1 MQNQVAGHPRTLFA
15 GRRQRRGASL
25 IEAAFVFNVLLLL
38 SFCTVEFG
46 YYLYAKHTIQ
56 GAAREGAR
64 AAAVPGA
71 TSAEVTQAIARSLNA
86 AGMNNSTSSIEA
98 AKFTVD
104 GYDVNV
110 AVGQPV
116 TITVRSTMG
125 KIGPR
130 PLFFM
135 GSGKEIVGAT
145 VMRKEG

>member
-1 MQNQVAGHPRTLFA
+1 MKRIQPYGAR
-15 GRRQRRGASL
+15 RRGNSL

-46 YYLYAKHTIQ
+46 YFLYAKHTIQ

-71 TSAEVTQAIARSLNA
+71 TSSDVTQAIARTLQA
-86 AGMNNSTSSIEA
+86 AGLQTSASSIDSSKFSVDSYNVSVA
-98 AKFTVD
+98 A
-104 GYDVNV
+104 
-110 AVGQPV
+110 GQPI

-125 KIGPR
+125 QIGPK

-135 GSGKEIVGAT
+135 GSSKAIVGAT

>member
-1 MQNQVAGHPRTLFA
+1 MIHLMRTNRPVVRA
-15 GRRQRRGASL
+15 RRGASL

-38 SFCTVEFG
+38 SFCTMEFG

-71 TSAEVTQAIARSLNA
+71 TSSDVVSAIARTLNA
-86 AGMNNSTSSIEA
+86 AGMNNSKTAIEG

-104 GYDVNV
+104 SYDVDV
-110 AVGQPV
+110 TAGQPV

-125 KIGPR
+125 KIGPK

>member
-1 MQNQVAGHPRTLFA
+1 MIHLMRSNRPVVRA
-15 GRRQRRGASL
+15 RRGASL

-38 SFCTVEFG
+38 SLCTMEFG

-71 TSAEVTQAIARSLNA
+71 TSSDVVSAIARTLNA
-86 AGMNNSTSSIEA
+86 AGMNNSTTAIEG

-104 GYDVNV
+104 SYNVDV
-110 AVGQPV
+110 AAGQPV

-125 KIGPR
+125 KIGPK

>member
-1 MQNQVAGHPRTLFA
+1 MIHLMRSNRPVVRA
-15 GRRQRRGASL
+15 RRGASL

-38 SFCTVEFG
+38 SFCTMEFG

-71 TSAEVTQAIARSLNA
+71 TSSDVVSAIARTLNA
-86 AGMNNSTSSIEA
+86 AGMNNSTTAIEG

-104 GYDVNV
+104 SYDVDV
-110 AVGQPV
+110 AAGQPV

-125 KIGPR
+125 KIGPK